1 MPFMNLLKIAAT
13 ILYGLI
19 GIFGWFEL
27 YKIKSNTMTANVISS
42 QLTVSYVRAI
52 VWYHSRGKLQELRSI
67 LLTDDLKNE
76 KIIKT
81 RITNMLK
88 HRTSAYILN
97 FNSLNT
103 PIPNL
108 GDWYAKNFDF
118 NEFLNSVFAI
128 VFNNQLSADEKIR
141 EITDVMESC
150 QNNTVAK
157 LSHTLE
163 IQDIKK

>member
-128 VFNNQLSADEKIR
+128 VLVGLSKY
-141 EITDVMESC
+141 T
-150 QNNTVAK
+150 
-157 LSHTLE
+157 LS
-163 IQDIKK
+163 II